1 MGGGH
6 PIRMPGQ
13 CHHQV
18 GSEHMAF
25 PKATWRVQQWECE
38 PIRAGGKQEAF
49 SGDTPKQTLR
59 SPGFEA
65 EAVDRPATE
74 GRARLRATFTR
85 DRRET
90 HPVLGSLEPRACPL
104 GTGAVTFLFYVP
116 QLGLRLAE
124 TRQKGL
130 ESLTTSLGSVG
141 IV

>member
-90 HPVLGSLEPRACPL
+90 HPVLGSLEPASPPSGGRC
-104 GTGAVTFLFYVP
+104 YVPVLRP